1 MNLIK
6 INNFMFESPLILLL
20 WAAATYVVANLVL
33 GIIAGLSE
41 AKTVPVIR
49 QKIQD
54 KLNEIIHRVK
64 EEKHG
69 DVIYWFDSDDGEFL
83 AQGLT
88 QDDIITALKER
99 FPDHIFFLPTDHYVG
114 FPAWT
119 LTAFESVDEIPSVLT
134 NKSQ

>member
-1 MNLIK
+1 
-6 INNFMFESPLILLL
+6 MFESPLILLL
-20 WAAATYVVANLVL
+20 WAAATYVMGNLILGMIEVL
-33 GIIAGLSE
+33 TN
-41 AKTVPVIR
+41 AKTASVTVLR
-49 QKIQD
+49 QKTRD
-54 KLNEIIHRVK
+54 KLDEITHRVK

-69 DVIYWFDSDDGEFL
+69 DMIYWFDLDDGEFL

>member
-1 MNLIK
+1 M
-6 INNFMFESPLILLL
+6 
-20 WAAATYVVANLVL
+20 
-33 GIIAGLSE
+33 AGLTD
-41 AKTVPVIR
+41 AKTASVTVLR
-49 QKIQD
+49 QKIRD
-54 KLNEIIHRVK
+54 KLDEITHRVK

-69 DVIYWFDSDDGEFL
+69 DMIYWFDLDDGEFL

-99 FPDHIFFLPTDHYVG
+99 FPEHIFFLPTDHYVG

-119 LTAFESVDEIPSVLT
+119 LTAFESVDQIPSVLT

>member
-1 MNLIK
+1 
-6 INNFMFESPLILLL
+6 MFESPLILLL
-20 WAAATYVVANLVL
+20 WAAATYVVGNLILGMIEVL
-33 GIIAGLSE
+33 TD
-41 AKTVPVIR
+41 AKTASVTVLR
-49 QKIQD
+49 QKIRD
-54 KLNEIIHRVK
+54 KLDEITHRVK

-69 DVIYWFDSDDGEFL
+69 DMIYWFDLDDGEFL

>member
-1 MNLIK
+1 
-6 INNFMFESPLILLL
+6 MFESPLILLL
-20 WAAATYVVANLVL
+20 WAAATYVVGNLILGMIEVL
-33 GIIAGLSE
+33 TN
-41 AKTVPVIR
+41 AKTASVTVLR
-49 QKIQD
+49 QKIRD
-54 KLNEIIHRVK
+54 KLDEITHRVK

-69 DVIYWFDSDDGEFL
+69 DMIYWFDLDDGEFL

>member
-1 MNLIK
+1 
-6 INNFMFESPLILLL
+6 MFESPLILLL
-20 WAAATYVVANLVL
+20 WAATTYVVVNVLL

-69 DVIYWFDSDDGEFL
+69 DVIYWFDLDDGEFL

-88 QDDIITALKER
+88 QDDIITVLKER
-99 FPDHIFFLPTDHYVG
+99 FPEHIFFLPTDHYVG
-114 FPAWT
+114 FPKWT

>member
-1 MNLIK
+1 
-6 INNFMFESPLILLL
+6 MFESPLILLL
-20 WAAATYVVANLVL
+20 WAAATYVMGNLILGMIEVL
-33 GIIAGLSE
+33 TN
-41 AKTVPVIR
+41 AKTASVTVLR
-49 QKIQD
+49 QKIRD
-54 KLNEIIHRVK
+54 KLDEITHRVK

-69 DVIYWFDSDDGEFL
+69 DMIYWFDLDDGEFL

-114 FPAWT
+114 FPKWT